1 MPQIATFHIGKE
13 VFGID
18 ILLMKEIGKKSE
30 MTKVPQSPEFI
41 LGLMNLRG
49 QIVTIVD
56 PGVFLD
62 QTLTVPVQ
70 DQRLIILKNEN
81 ELEQLRKKNLI
92 RENHM
97 SKDTLAIVVD
107 QISDVVDVEIDQI
120 LPPLP
125 NLTRMKQEFVSGI
138 VQQAD
143 QLIILLEITKL
154 AEICIRGVRS
164 GGDQA
169 DRH

>member
-1 MPQIATFHIGKE
+1 MPQIATFHIGDE
-13 VFGID
+13 IFGID
-18 ILLMKEIGKKSE
+18 ILLMKEIGKKNE
-30 MTKVPQSPEFI
+30 MTKVPKSPDFI

-62 QTLTVPVQ
+62 QKLKISPE

-81 ELEQLRKKNLI
+81 ELDQLRKKGLI
-92 RENHM
+92 REHHI

-107 QISDVVDVEIDQI
+107 HISDVISIEMENI
-120 LPPLP
+120 LPPPP
-125 NLTRMKQEFVSGI
+125 NLSRTKKEFVSGI

-143 QLIILLEITKL
+143 QLIILLEIAKL
-154 AEICIRGVRS
+154 AEICIQGHRPGS
-164 GGDQA
+164 E
-169 DRH
+169 